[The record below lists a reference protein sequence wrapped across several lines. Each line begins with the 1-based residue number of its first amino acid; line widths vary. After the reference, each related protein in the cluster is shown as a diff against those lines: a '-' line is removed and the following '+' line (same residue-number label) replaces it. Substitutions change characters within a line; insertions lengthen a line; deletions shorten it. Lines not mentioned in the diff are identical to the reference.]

1 MDNSRRQFLKLTTIG
16 GVTGSVLG
24 FDLAPA
30 YAQVRELKI
39 ARTTETRST
48 CPYWSVSCGVII
60 HTLGDR
66 SGNVKPTVVHV
77 EGDPDH
83 PINQGA
89 LCPKGITLKQNIVN
103 DRRLTKVM
111 YRAPGGRAWEERSW
125 DWAIDR
131 IARLMKAS
139 RDARLVEQDD
149 RGQTLNALT
158 AVGVIGGCTDT
169 NEVNYLRV
177 KAFRAG
183 LGVTPIEQQSR
194 ICHGPTVASLAA
206 TFGRG
211 AMTNGWTDVRNADVV
226 LAMGGNPAENHPVG
240 FRFVMEAKR
249 NRNAKL
255 ICIDPRFNRTAAV
268 ADAVVQVRVGTD
280 IAFVGGPI
288 HHALSRNRLH
298 ADFEPA

>member
-1 MDNSRRQFLKLTTIG
+1 MDPTRRQFLSLTTLG
-16 GVTGSVLG
+16 GAAASVLG

-48 CPYWSVSCGVII
+48 CPYCSVSCGVIL

-66 SGNVKPTVVHV
+66 SRNVKPTVVHV

-111 YRAPGGRAWEERSW
+111 YRAPGGRAWEEKTW

-131 IARLMKAS
+131 IARLTKAT
-139 RDARLVEQDD
+139 RDETLVEQDD
-149 RGQTLNALT
+149 RGRTINALT
-158 AVGVIGGCTDT
+158 SIGVIGGCTDT
-169 NEVNYLRV
+169 NEVNYLLV

-183 LGVTPIEQQSR
+183 LGVIPIEQQSR
-194 ICHGPTVASLAA
+194 I
-206 TFGRG
+206 
-211 AMTNGWTDVRNADVV
+211 
-226 LAMGGNPAENHPVG
+226 
-240 FRFVMEAKR
+240 
-249 NRNAKL
+249 
-255 ICIDPRFNRTAAV
+255 
-268 ADAVVQVRVGTD
+268 
-280 IAFVGGPI
+280 
-288 HHALSRNRLH
+288 
-298 ADFEPA
+298 